1 MTNIKIKTLKQ
12 ANILVGGSL
21 TKTSKMPTLSYSI
34 PAKECKQGQKLRKI
48 SGSVCSTCYAQKG
61 NYIRYKAII
70 KSQYKRL
77 HSLKQPFWASAMVY
91 LIENSKA
98 TKESGLFRWHDSGD
112 LQDTNH
118 LRKIMQVVHAT
129 PNIKHWLP
137 TKEKRIIENIENG
150 KMPPNLIIRLSGS
163 MVDGKAPN
171 TIFNT
176 STVTSDKNLATCR
189 SFENNG
195 KCGDCRK
202 CWNINIKNVV
212 YLKH

>member
-1 MTNIKIKTLKQ
+1 MIKTIKTLKQ
-12 ANILVGGSL
+12 ASILVGGGL

-48 SGSVCSTCYAQKG
+48 SGSVCATCYAQKG
-61 NYIRYKAII
+61 NYVRYKAIEEA
-70 KSQYKRL
+70 QYKRL
-77 HSLKQPFWASAMVY
+77 YAIKQPFWVSAMVY

-98 TKESGLFRWHDSGD
+98 TKESGLFRWHDAGD
-112 LQDTNH
+112 LQNTEH
-118 LRKIMQVVHAT
+118 LRKIMQVVYAT

-137 TKEKRIIENIENG
+137 TKEKRIVEDISNG

-163 MVDGKAPN
+163 LVDGQPPK

-176 STVTSDKNLATCR
+176 STVTSDKSLATCK
-189 SFENNG
+189 SFETQG

-202 CWNINIKNVV
+202 CWDSTLKNIV

>member
-1 MTNIKIKTLKQ
+1 MTTIIKTLKQ
-12 ANILVGGSL
+12 ASELVGGKL
-21 TKTSKMPTLSYSI
+21 TQTSKMPTLSYSI

-61 NYIRYKAII
+61 NYVRYKAIE
-70 KSQYKRL
+70 KAQYKRL
-77 HSLKQPFWASAMVY
+77 HAIGQPFWVSAMVY

-98 TKESGLFRWHDSGD
+98 TKESQLFRWHDSGD
-112 LQDTNH
+112 LQNVNH
-118 LRKIMQVVHAT
+118 LRKIMQVVYAT

-150 KMPPNLIIRLSGS
+150 KMPKNLTIRLSGS
-163 MVDGKAPN
+163 MVDGKPPK

-189 SFENNG
+189 SFENQG

-202 CWNINIKNVV
+202 CWDKSIQNIT